1 MLISARLRFAGR
13 EISSRYEE
21 FLFVEN
27 DIYRRRVKELR
38 SAMVGAC
45 QSQDFDVF
53 DAATMQQT
61 RNLADRRTGSD
72 GVINNGNMAVV
83 TP

>member
-1 MLISARLRFAGR
+1 
-13 EISSRYEE
+13 
-21 FLFVEN
+21 
-27 DIYRRRVKELR
+27 
-38 SAMVGAC
+38 MVGAC
-45 QSQDFDVF
+45 QGPDFDVF